1 MSLNPA
7 KMKVAE
13 LKAELDARGLESK
26 GLKAQLVERLQEAL
40 AVEASLESAPGAVG
54 EEGDV
59 EEAEEAEEDSEEGS
73 EEDEEEPGGEDEEEE
88 PAAAE
93 PEPLQEE
100 SMEPADAT
108 AEEQQ
113 PEQFQEEPQ
122 APAEEEPQEQ
132 WGEDAAETEETEPEA
147 APQEIPVEQET
158 ETPVESNTPAEQESE
173 TPAEQ
178 ESETPMESETATEEP
193 QETNANDNAES
204 TEPEVT
210 PEPAHTGTEEGTE
223 GQDDQDYME
232 GDEAGGDGDGEGEPA
247 PPGTGGE
254 QKVMSYE
261 ERKRKREVDQAVA
274 AEYQDDR
281 DDYRAPRPPPVEEE
295 EDDIDE
301 NTVTLD
307 KYNSDLHFKISRDGL
322 KGYPLNVE
330 GFAFL
335 WAGARATWG
344 VKAGKACFE
353 VKITE
358 DLDVKHLPTDEPDPV
373 VSRVGWSIDFSSIQL
388 GEEPFSY
395 GYGGT
400 AKSSTACKF
409 NDYGEKF
416 GAGDVMGCY
425 VDFTTDQPTI
435 SFTKN
440 GEDQGDAF
448 VIEEDM
454 EDRALF
460 PHVLCKNQSVE
471 FNFGQLE
478 EPWFPLKEGFELI
491 EKIAVEERV
500 RGTKGPEA
508 KKDAETAGESTGPEM
523 LLMVGLPGSGKTYWA
538 ESHMKGNPEK
548 KYNILGTNYIMDK
561 MKVMGLPRKRNYAGR
576 WDVLIQTA
584 TKCLNRI
591 IEIACRKKRNFIL
604 DQTNVYASARRR
616 KMTPFEGFQRK
627 AIVVVPTDEEFK
639 KRCEKRTSVEGKEVP
654 DEAVLEMK
662 ANFTLPHPGD
672 LFETVEYI
680 ELQEAEAEKLVD
692 TYREEGRKYGPPPKR
707 FRDQRGGRPGG
718 FDRFRQ
724 NQRGGYGR
732 GGYGGGGGYRGGR
745 DWRGGGGGGYRD
757 NRNQGGYR
765 DNYRGDRDRQR
776 SDRGG
781 RDSWG
786 SRDKGRSYSQGRN
799 NQGGGGGYNRDRG
812 YSSGGGYNRDRSYGN
827 GSYNQSGG
835 YNRYNQNSGGGG
847 YNRGSSSDAS
857 YGSYSQQGYGSQG
870 YDQSGYGNYNQGGY
884 SGYNQSGYNQQGYGQ
899 NYNQQ
904 YQQYQQQYQQYQQQ
918 YQQYYGNQN
927 QQSQQQQYP
936 NYYNYNY
943 NQSSGS
949 SSSR

>member
-13 LKAELDARGLESK
+13 LKAELDARGLDSK

-40 AVEASLESAPGAVG
+40 AVEASLESAPGAGG
-54 EEGDV
+54 EEEEV
-59 EEAEEAEEDSEEGS
+59 EEAEEAGESEEGS
-73 EEDEEEPGGEDEEEE
+73 EEYEEEGGGVEEEEE
-88 PAAAE
+88 PVAE
-93 PEPLQEE
+93 EPDAFQQQQYQEE
-100 SMEPADAT
+100 SMESADAAA
-108 AEEQQ
+108 AEEQGGY
-113 PEQFQEEPQ
+113 EQYQEEPQ
-122 APAEEEPQEQ
+122 VPTEEEPQEQ
-132 WGEDAAETEETEPEA
+132 WGEDAAETSEEPEI
-147 APQEIPVEQET
+147 APQ
-158 ETPVESNTPAEQESE
+158 E

-178 ESETPMESETATEEP
+178 ETPVEQETPAEEP
-193 QETNANDNAES
+193 QETSVNDNADS
-204 TEPEVT
+204 AEPEVT
-210 PEPAHTGTEEGTE
+210 PEPAYTEATE
-223 GQDDQDYME
+223 GHDQDYME
-232 GDEAGGDGDGEGEPA
+232 GPEGDGEGEPA

-301 NTVTLD
+301 NTVVLD

-344 VKAGKACFE
+344 VKAGKVCFE

-373 VSRVGWSIDFSSIQL
+373 VSRVGWSIDYSSIQL

-400 AKSSTACKF
+400 AKASASCKF
-409 NDYGEKF
+409 KDYGERF
-416 GAGDVMGCY
+416 GAGDVLGCY
-425 VDFTTDQPTI
+425 VDFTAAQPTI

-440 GEDQGDAF
+440 GEDQGEAF
-448 VIEEDM
+448 VIEEDL
-454 EDRALF
+454 EDRGLF

-508 KKDAETAGESTGPEM
+508 KKDAEM
-523 LLMVGLPGSGKTYWA
+523 LLMVGLPGAGKTYWA
-538 ESHMKGNPEK
+538 ENHMKANPEK

-627 AIVVVPTDEEFK
+627 AIVVVPTDEEYK

-680 ELQEAEAEKLVD
+680 ELQETEAEKLVD

-718 FDRFRQ
+718 FDRYRQ

-745 DWRGGGGGGYRD
+745 DWRGGGGGYRD
-757 NRNQGGYR
+757 NYRNQGGYR

-786 SRDKGRSYSQGRN
+786 SRDKGRSYNQGRY
-799 NQGGGGGYNRDRG
+799 NQGGGYGGGYNRDRG
-812 YSSGGGYNRDRSYGN
+812 YGSGGYNRDRSYGN
-827 GSYNQSGG
+827 GNYNQGGG
-835 YNRYNQNSGGGG
+835 YNRYNQGSGGG
-847 YNRGSSSDAS
+847 YNRGSSSDGS
-857 YGSYSQQGYGSQG
+857 YGSYSQQGYGSQQG
-870 YDQSGYGNYNQGGY
+870 YDQSGYGNYNQGSY

-943 NQSSGS
+943 NQSSGGS

>member
-765 DNYRGDRDRQR
+765 DNYRG
-776 SDRGG
+776 
-781 RDSWG
+781 
-786 SRDKGRSYSQGRN
+786 
-799 NQGGGGGYNRDRG
+799 GGGGYNRDRG

-847 YNRGSSSDAS
+847 YNR
-857 YGSYSQQGYGSQG
+857 G